1 MTSIQ
6 LQRPQTLADVAEIA
20 RPNSSEF
27 AMALDEFVD
36 EFYLDHPD
44 KTAQQRRL
52 DVIPY
57 SVANPLIDAWIGA
70 AGVGA
75 PWGQSAC
82 FRGLRRVGV
91 WRSLVASE
99 TQRHWRARPIF
110 SAYSTFVREVQAACI
125 QKQSHQGGI
134 NDHQIDIFRDVPGQ
148 ADHSWSGTWLDI
160 VGEVTASKMT
170 ASEMT

>member
-1 MTSIQ
+1 
-6 LQRPQTLADVAEIA
+6 VAQGSGCESGNRKRA
-20 RPNSSEF
+20 NG
-27 AMALDEFVD
+27 LFVPH
-36 EFYLDHPD
+36 EQH
-44 KTAQQRRL
+44 
-52 DVIPY
+52 V
-57 SVANPLIDAWIGA
+57 
-70 AGVGA
+70 
-75 PWGQSAC
+75 
-82 FRGLRRVGV
+82 FRGLHRVGV

-134 NDHQIDIFRDVPGQ
+134 DDHQIDLFRDVLGQ
-148 ADHSWSGTWLDI
+148 ADYSWSGTWLDI